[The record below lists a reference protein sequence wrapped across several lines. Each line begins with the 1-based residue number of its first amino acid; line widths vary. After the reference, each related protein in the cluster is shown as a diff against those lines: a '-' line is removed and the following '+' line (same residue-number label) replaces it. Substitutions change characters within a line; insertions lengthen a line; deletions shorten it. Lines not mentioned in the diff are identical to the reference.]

1 MTIWNFLYII
11 IGKGSWNI
19 LRGGY
24 SMTLYEAYKSLND
37 REQAIKI
44 RVNEDTQLITV
55 SYLHSG
61 VDFSNSLYRRARGL
75 TFNRQGDIILRGFE
89 KFFNYMELETYDTYT
104 EDFKDEFSRLQQT
117 DEPLLVQE
125 KLDGT
130 MVLIGLYQGSL
141 IIGTTSSTDNEA
153 VKSIQDYLNRE
164 TLIQSKL
171 RRYLREQTEPKT
183 LVFEFTAPYNQIV
196 VEYGEEA
203 LTLLAQVDNLT
214 GEVTDFKE
222 TERIAKQLY
231 WVKAADSMYYTLDE
245 LLHIQKTAKGIEG
258 FVVINNYG
266 RRVKIKT
273 DDWFEQK
280 GKLGV
285 FFGNTLNKRVILTI
299 LNWYR
304 DGELDDYLSYQN
316 QHGVYKYSDLIG
328 KVMNPLYELW
338 NEVQLTVEKLAL
350 AKGIHTRKD
359 MVVWLNKHATP
370 VVRNHILSQKEVA
383 DVKSFKGNDSFYIQY
398 IQDYYK

>member
-1 MTIWNFLYII
+1 
-11 IGKGSWNI
+11 
-19 LRGGY
+19 
-24 SMTLYEAYKSLND
+24 MTLYEAYKSLSD
-37 REQAIKI
+37 REQSIKI
-44 RVNEDTQLITV
+44 RENEDTQLITV

-61 VDFSNSLYRRARGL
+61 VDFSNPLYRRARGL
-75 TFNRQGDIILRGFE
+75 TFNRQGDIVLRGFE
-89 KFFNYMELETYDTYT
+89 KFFNYKELETYDTYT
-104 EDFKDEFSRLQQT
+104 EEFKDEFSRIQQT

-130 MVLIGLYQGSL
+130 MVLIGLYQGSM
-141 IIGTTSSTDNEA
+141 IIGTTSSTDNEV
-153 VKSIQDYLNRE
+153 VKGIRDYLNRE
-164 TLIQSKL
+164 ISIQNKLHQYLI
-171 RRYLREQTEPKT
+171 EQTEPKT

-196 VEYGEEA
+196 VEYGEES

-222 TERIAKQLY
+222 TERIANHLY

-245 LLHIQKTAKGIEG
+245 LLHIKQTAKGIEG
-258 FVVINNYG
+258 FVVLNNYG

-273 DDWFEQK
+273 DDWFEQS

-285 FFGNTLNKRVILTI
+285 FFGTTLTKRVIVTI
-299 LNWYR
+299 LEWYR
-304 DGELDDYLSYQN
+304 DGELDDYLAYQN

-338 NEVQLTVEKLAL
+338 NEVQLTVDKLAL
-350 AKGIHTRKD
+350 TEGIQTRKD
-359 MVVWLNKHATP
+359 VVVWLNKHATS

-383 DVKSFKGNDSFYIQY
+383 DVKSFKGTDSFYIQY